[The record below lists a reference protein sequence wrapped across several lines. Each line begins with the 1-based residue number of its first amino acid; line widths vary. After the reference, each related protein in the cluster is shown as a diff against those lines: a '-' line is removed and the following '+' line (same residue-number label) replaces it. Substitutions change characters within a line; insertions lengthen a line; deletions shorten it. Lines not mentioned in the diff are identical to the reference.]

1 MRGARVTGGSSAAS
15 RPACRI
21 LSGFWKSALISYY
34 EMEFG
39 GRIRTKPA
47 PRSSVADLLEAYW
60 EAGPGSDCGGGQ
72 AAAACVR
79 PASLRAGISLL
90 VC

>member
-1 MRGARVTGGSSAAS
+1 MRGTRATSGSSAVS

-21 LSGFWKSALISYY
+21 LSGFWKLALISYY

-47 PRSSVADLLEAYW
+47 PRISVADLLEAYW
-60 EAGPGSDCGGGQ
+60 EAGPGSDCEGGQ
-72 AAAACVR
+72 AAAACVS
-79 PASLRAGISLL
+79 PVSLRAGISLL
-90 VC
+90 LC